1 MRSKLGSCRAV
12 LVCLSVGAASLGVSS
27 GVVAGPASAA
37 STVSTTGT
45 WPGVGKICGSGSGG
59 GSTARGV
66 SSKSID
72 IATFSDP
79 GNTVQPGLNVEF
91 FQAAGAFAKWC
102 NAAGGIN
109 GRTVVVHDRDAALF
123 NAAQVTNQACQQ
135 DFMSVEGGM
144 ALDQPSVSGVFP
156 NLTVRENLWVM
167 THSGANRKEVEARA
181 YERFPRLSQRR
192 DQPAGTLS
200 GGEQQM
206 LAMARAVATR
216 PRLLL
221 LDELSMGLAPIVVD
235 ELYTHVAQLAGDG
248 VTVVVVEQFA
258 RTALTVATAGVV
270 MSGGR
275 IVHAGPSSEVEG
287 VLHSAYLG
295 RSGPTGEQPVNSA

>member
-1 MRSKLGSCRAV
+1 MADQALLEVCDVHAAYEGVEALHGVSLSVDRGTVTAV
-12 LVCLSVGAASLGVSS
+12 LGANGAGKSTLLAVIAGLLAPSAGEVRFAGARVTGTNPASL
-27 GVVAGPASAA
+27 
-37 STVSTTGT
+37 
-45 WPGVGKICGSGSGG
+45 
-59 GSTARGV
+59 AR
-66 SSKSID
+66 
-72 IATFSDP
+72 
-79 GNTVQPGLNVEF
+79 NGLCMVPE
-91 FQAAGAFAKWC
+91 
-102 NAAGGIN
+102 
-109 GRTVVVHDRDAALF
+109 GR
-123 NAAQVTNQACQQ
+123 
-135 DFMSVEGGM
+135 
-144 ALDQPSVSGVFP
+144 GVFP

>member
-1 MRSKLGSCRAV
+1 MVDQALLEVCDVHAAYEGVEALHGVSLSVDRGTVTAV
-12 LVCLSVGAASLGVSS
+12 LGANGAGKSTLLAVIAGLLAPSAGEVRFAGARVTGTNPASL
-27 GVVAGPASAA
+27 
-37 STVSTTGT
+37 
-45 WPGVGKICGSGSGG
+45 
-59 GSTARGV
+59 AR
-66 SSKSID
+66 
-72 IATFSDP
+72 
-79 GNTVQPGLNVEF
+79 NGLCMVPE
-91 FQAAGAFAKWC
+91 
-102 NAAGGIN
+102 
-109 GRTVVVHDRDAALF
+109 GR
-123 NAAQVTNQACQQ
+123 
-135 DFMSVEGGM
+135 
-144 ALDQPSVSGVFP
+144 GVFP

-295 RSGPTGEQPVNSA
+295 RSGPTGEQPANSA

>member
-1 MRSKLGSCRAV
+1 MADPPLLEVRGVHAAYEGVEALHGVGLTVDRGTVTAV
-12 LVCLSVGAASLGVSS
+12 LGANGAGKSTLLAVIAGLLAPTAGDVRFDGERVTGKSAASL
-27 GVVAGPASAA
+27 
-37 STVSTTGT
+37 
-45 WPGVGKICGSGSGG
+45 
-59 GSTARGV
+59 AR
-66 SSKSID
+66 K
-72 IATFSDP
+72 
-79 GNTVQPGLNVEF
+79 GLCMVPE
-91 FQAAGAFAKWC
+91 
-102 NAAGGIN
+102 
-109 GRTVVVHDRDAALF
+109 GR
-123 NAAQVTNQACQQ
+123 
-135 DFMSVEGGM
+135 
-144 ALDQPSVSGVFP
+144 GVFP

-167 THSGANRKEVEARA
+167 THSGTSRGEVECRA
-181 YERFPRLSQRR
+181 YQRFPRLSQRR

-270 MSGGR
+270 MAGGR
-275 IVHAGPSSEVEG
+275 IVQAGPSSEVEG

-295 RSGPTGEQPVNSA
+295 RSGPTGDGRPANGAETPPAV